1 MPSNLINLKCKVDKS
16 DVDNLIHVPVGFS
29 KPSDLVKNDVVKK
42 DVYNAMT
49 KENNWYY

>member
-1 MPSNLINLKCKVDKS
+1 MPSNLSNLKCKVDKL
-16 DVDNLIHVPVGFS
+16 DADNLIHILVGFS
-29 KPSDLVKNDVVKK
+29 KPNDLVKNDVVKK